1 LPESIP
7 TTVALPGLTRN
18 ERPPSLAESLPLPE
32 KAQQLLL
39 QDAAKRDRMTARRV
53 CLLRILWFERYLTR
67 TGLIARVEAELGKEC
82 FGAAAWEDTFY
93 RDMRVVKRALRAA
106 GDELAYSR
114 SDHQPGYFLR
124 GKPGLHPDL
133 SRVIDG
139 SVAEVDPAQIAIYRR
154 LTAADRFQQ
163 GCSISDT
170 ACQAAAYRLC
180 QRKPELSLVEA
191 QRLIR
196 SRGKI

>member
-1 LPESIP
+1 
-7 TTVALPGLTRN
+7 VALPGLTQN
-18 ERPPSLAESLPLPE
+18 KRPTSLTDSVPLPE
-32 KAQQLLL
+32 KAQLLL
-39 QDAAKRDRMTARRV
+39 LHDAAKRDRMTARRV
-53 CLLRILWFERYLTR
+53 CLLRILWSERYLTR
-67 TGLIARVEAELGKEC
+67 TGLIARVEAELEKGC
-82 FGAAAWEDTFY
+82 FGTAAWEHTFY
-93 RDMRVVKRALRAA
+93 RDMRVVKRALGAA

-114 SDHQPGYFLR
+114 SDHQPGYYLR

-180 QRKPELSLVEA
+180 QRKPELSLVAA

-196 SRGKI
+196 SRGRI